1 MQRETFKLDA
11 KYARYSIKMFAQT
24 LRVAAQN
31 SVAARKNNP
40 EKHNLDLYKIEI
52 PNVILL
58 PEEKIPPCPPDAAC
72 LYLCFPGLTPK
83 YSNLISG
90 SEHNIN
96 ASTTHF
102 IENVKPRVQETHS
115 QPRLT
120 SDNLET
126 NSSNYCT

>member
-1 MQRETFKLDA
+1 M
-11 KYARYSIKMFAQT
+11 
-24 LRVAAQN
+24 
-31 SVAARKNNP
+31 
-40 EKHNLDLYKIEI
+40 LYL
-52 PNVILL
+52 LL
-58 PEEKIPPCPPDAAC
+58 PEEKIPPCPPNAAC
-72 LYLCFPGLTPK
+72 LYLCFPGSTPK

-120 SDNLET
+120 SVLVKHPGET
-126 NSSNYCT
+126 IWKPTAQTIVLSSTLHA